1 MTALSR
7 LLNNRN
13 FLGLLF
19 MLPAG
24 LLLLVFLT
32 YPLGLGTWLGFT
44 DAKIG
49 RTGQWIGID
58 NFQYLIGDN
67 VVQLALFNTLFYTA
81 IASVI
86 KFMLIANIVMSWLI
100 SFGIVST
107 SNPNVRQTIVMLD
120 RFTNPILAPIRRII
134 PPFNGLD
141 FSPIIAFL
149 LLDYLVEP
157 LVYQAIASLFVSA

>member
-1 MTALSR
+1 MGFVLALKIV
-7 LLNNRN
+7 
-13 FLGLLF
+13 G
-19 MLPAG
+19 
-24 LLLLVFLT
+24 LVF
-32 YPLGLGTWLGFT
+32 
-44 DAKIG
+44 
-49 RTGQWIGID
+49 
-58 NFQYLIGDN
+58 
-67 VVQLALFNTLFYTA
+67 
-81 IASVI
+81 SVI